1 MRLSLTPVALITT
14 LAVGQVAAAPLSVIF
29 ISPSPSANDVS
40 EAVMPFRLGHSAGFG
55 RVPIPSDS
63 ETPRAIHHYGPPN
76 TTCARAKMMH
86 RMRELSNKL
95 RAAFGLP
102 LLEASITAVDSP
114 GEAHILPYETVK
126 RTKRIKLHR
135 ARRRGRTFL
144 RRLRRSIA
152 ALSPWESRA
161 LSFVLGCGIGALLRM
176 FFVFVVLIFRSVR
189 GSREPAIQFDDSTAG
204 DVPHPVAIGS
214 PPAYSDLKTD
224 ILSDLKVTDEKEIG
238 VGSGDGLSHDQ
249 WDDIVDRVSTVERTP
264 EGLQVYW
271 TRTGGTECVT
281 NASVFAHMSPKK
293 LIAFYESNLEW
304 NDQDEE

>member
-1 MRLSLTPVALITT
+1 
-14 LAVGQVAAAPLSVIF
+14 VGQVAAAPLSVVF
-29 ISPSPSANDVS
+29 VSSSPSANDVS
-40 EAVMPFRLGHSAGFG
+40 EAVMPFRLGHPAGFS
-55 RVPIPSDS
+55 RVPIPNDS
-63 ETPRAIHHYGPPN
+63 ETTEVIRYYGPPN
-76 TTCARAKMMH
+76 TSCARAKMMH

-102 LLEASITAVDSP
+102 LLDASITAVDSS
-114 GEAHILPYETVK
+114 GEARILPYKTVK
-126 RTKRIKLHR
+126 RVKVHR
-135 ARRRGRTFL
+135 ARKRGRTFL

-176 FFVFVVLIFRSVR
+176 FFVFIVLIFRSVR
-189 GSREPAIQFDDSTAG
+189 CSREPAIQLDDSTAS
-204 DVPHPVAIGS
+204 DVPRPVAIGS

-224 ILSDLKVTDEKEIG
+224 ILAAPKVTDEKEIG
-238 VGSGDGLSHDQ
+238 VGSGNGLSHDQ

-271 TRTGGTECVT
+271 TRTGGAECVT
-281 NASVFAHMSPKK
+281 DASVFAQMSPKK

>member
-1 MRLSLTPVALITT
+1 MRLSLTPIALITT

-29 ISPSPSANDVS
+29 ISSSPSANDVS
-40 EAVMPFRLGHSAGFG
+40 EAVMPFRLGHAAGFD
-55 RVPIPSDS
+55 RVPILSA
-63 ETPRAIHHYGPPN
+63 ETARAIRHNVPPC
-76 TTCARAKMMH
+76 TSCARAKVMH

-102 LLEASITAVDSP
+102 LLDASITAIDSP
-114 GEAHILPYETVK
+114 GEARILPYKTVK
-126 RTKRIKLHR
+126 RIKVHR

-176 FFVFVVLIFRSVR
+176 FFVFAVLIFRSMR
-189 GSREPAIQFDDSTAG
+189 CSREPAIQLDDSTAS
-204 DVPHPVAIGS
+204 DVPHPAAIGS
-214 PPAYSDLKTD
+214 PPAYSDVKTH
-224 ILSDLKVTDEKEIG
+224 ILADPKVTDEKEIG
-238 VGSGDGLSHDQ
+238 VGSSSGLSHDQ
-249 WDDIVDRVSTVERTP
+249 WDDIVDRVTTVERTP

-281 NASVFAHMSPKK
+281 DASVFAQMSPKK